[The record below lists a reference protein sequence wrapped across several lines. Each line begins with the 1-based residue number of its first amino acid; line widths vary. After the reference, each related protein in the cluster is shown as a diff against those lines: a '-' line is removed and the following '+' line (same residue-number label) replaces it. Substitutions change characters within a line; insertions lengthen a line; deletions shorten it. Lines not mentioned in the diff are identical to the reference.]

1 MKVQKEAN
9 NNKKPWNICFDVF
22 IRTPFAKNKANKALM
37 VSFKGQFLKN
47 KAKQS
52 FDVIFQL
59 FFSYLNTLVRKV
71 LDVSH
76 RSNPSTNPASSRPR
90 SDWPIPEEKA
100 CFPGSGSLLQQMLL
114 NGRPVNGS
122 GPGQPSLSS
131 ESPPATEPLPG
142 HLLVADAGSPR
153 RGSRWS
159 P

>member
-1 MKVQKEAN
+1 MTTRSKQQQQTLKYLLCCLHKDTFCKEQ
-9 NNKKPWNICFDVF
+9 
-22 IRTPFAKNKANKALM
+22 
-37 VSFKGQFLKN
+37 S
-47 KAKQS
+47 KQS
-52 FDVIFQL
+52 FHVIFQRYV
-59 FFSYLNTLVRKV
+59 SYLNTLVGKV

-76 RSNPSTNPASSRPR
+76 RSHPSTNPASSQSLRRVSLPER

-100 CFPGSGSLLQQMLL
+100 CFAGSGGLLQQMLL
-114 NGRPVNGS
+114 NGRPVKAS

-142 HLLVADAGSPR
+142 HLSVADAGSPR